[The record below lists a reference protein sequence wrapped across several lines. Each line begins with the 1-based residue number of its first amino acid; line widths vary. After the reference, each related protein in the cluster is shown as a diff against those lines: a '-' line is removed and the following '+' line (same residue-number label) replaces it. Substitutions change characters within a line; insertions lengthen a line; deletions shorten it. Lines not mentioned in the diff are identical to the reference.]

1 MSARFTFRSLVVGTA
16 LSLVISLGFS
26 YARRCAP
33 CFWGSSWALVD
44 FLVGGT
50 GNFVPVFTHHT

>member
-1 MSARFTFRSLVVGTA
+1 MLKYGGMRLYRA
-16 LSLVISLGFS
+16 LRPLFLGFILGQITCS
-26 YARRCAP
+26 AFWAR
-33 CFWGSSWALVD
+33 VD

>member
-1 MSARFTFRSLVVGTA
+1 MPGWLCPLPAPRTLFLGLILGQITCSA
-16 LSLVISLGFS
+16 I
-26 YARRCAP
+26 
-33 CFWGSSWALVD
+33 WGLVD